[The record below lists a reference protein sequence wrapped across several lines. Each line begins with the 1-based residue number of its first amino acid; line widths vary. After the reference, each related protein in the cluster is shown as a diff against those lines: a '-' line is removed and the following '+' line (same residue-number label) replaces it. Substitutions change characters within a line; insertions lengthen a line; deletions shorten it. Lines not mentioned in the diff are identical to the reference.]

1 MNRTRDIHPTEPH
14 EDGMTPGDA
23 ARLLAHTQSQAQRE
37 LDFRSP
43 LLTLVAA
50 AVVLLGFGAV
60 WLSVRDQHPFTGP
73 TAASLVVL
81 YVLVAIRIG
90 TVLYAHRHASAGVT
104 GRSVRLRRAEAAAA
118 TVALVAVYVLMA
130 ALIAD
135 GIRTD
140 SFYWIYGVTATM
152 IALGT
157 FWAARSAAQE
167 DWTSLGLS
175 VAITLVAAGSAL
187 AGPRGMWLGD
197 AVGCCVVLLA
207 YSAWQVRV
215 LHASRSTA

>member
-1 MNRTRDIHPTEPH
+1 MTGTRDIHPAEPH
-14 EDGMTPGDA
+14 EGRMTPADA
-23 ARLLAHTQSQAQRE
+23 SRLLAHTRSQAQRE

-43 LLTLVAA
+43 LLTVVAA

-73 TAASLVVL
+73 TAASLIVL
-81 YVLVAIRIG
+81 YALVALRIA

-104 GRSVRLRRAEAAAA
+104 GRSVRLRRGEAAAA
-118 TVALVAVYVLMA
+118 VVALVAVYVLMA
-130 ALIAD
+130 ALIHD
-135 GIRTD
+135 GIRSE
-140 SFYWIYGVTATM
+140 SFYWMYGVSATM

-157 FWAARSAAQE
+157 FWAARSAAHE
-167 DWTSLGLS
+167 DWTGLGLS

-207 YSAWQVRV
+207 YSALQLRW
-215 LHASRSTA
+215 LHAARSA